1 MWHQPATRQV
11 NCQGH
16 SPSVALAGLLY
27 LGAFIG
33 LSLYSIFRKTTTPP
47 DKKTAPLERTD
58 IPWLISAII
67 TGGIIGPI
75 SMMTGLTLISG
86 FSASLL
92 LNLEGLAT
100 VIIAIF
106 FFKENAGKRIWLAL
120 VSMTIGCTLNL
131 GPQPG

>member
-1 MWHQPATRQV
+1 
-11 NCQGH
+11 
-16 SPSVALAGLLY
+16 
-27 LGAFIG
+27 
-33 LSLYSIFRKTTTPP
+33 
-47 DKKTAPLERTD
+47 
-58 IPWLISAII
+58 
-67 TGGIIGPI
+67 
-75 SMMTGLTLISG
+75 MTGLTLISG